1 MDSIVH
7 DYTTKAGRK
16 VVVIDNAIP
25 TEIGNDLYEYMQY
38 FGRWNF
44 NPDEDEDS
52 DMVPFIHGFDNDL
65 IHHSPL
71 WSLLKKPLIQH
82 FGEGFVP
89 YDCSV
94 NHLRFGDNPIDHRDT
109 HDPKKKDVTLLLYL
123 NPSWNLNFAGETVY
137 FDEQGEIELAVLPKF
152 RRLAMHEGYINH
164 AARAPSR
171 LFKGARYTLAIKATP
186 DMAYLK
192 TRTHEDEP
200 EDKDMIDRRA
210 VLAKNLFG
218 DTQEQTAVVSPR
230 SYA

>member
-7 DYTTKAGRK
+7 DYLTKAGRK

-38 FGRWNF
+38 FGQWNF

-52 DMVPFIHGFDNDL
+52 DMVPFIHGFENEF
-65 IHHSPL
+65 IRQSPL
-71 WSLLKKPLIQH
+71 WDLLKKPIIEH
-82 FGEGFVP
+82 FGEGYVP

-94 NHLRFGDNPIDHRDT
+94 NHIRFGDNPIDHRDT
-109 HDPKKKDVTLLLYL
+109 HDPTKKDVTLLLYL

-152 RRLAMHEGYINH
+152 LRIAMHEGYINH
-164 AARAPSR
+164 AARAPSS

-192 TRTHEDEP
+192 TRIHEDEP
-200 EDKDMIDRRA
+200 EDKEMINRQT
-210 VLAKNLFG
+210 VLSKRLFG
-218 DTQEQTAVVSPR
+218 DIPEPTSVVSQR